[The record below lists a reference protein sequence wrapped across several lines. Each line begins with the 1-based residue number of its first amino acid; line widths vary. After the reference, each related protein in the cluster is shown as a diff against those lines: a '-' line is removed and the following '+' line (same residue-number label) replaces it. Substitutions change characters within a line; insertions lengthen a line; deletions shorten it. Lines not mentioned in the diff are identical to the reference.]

1 MAEAPPPV
9 DEQAPPQV
17 DAVEQLR
24 VQEEASS
31 LYPQPPESDDG
42 GGGEKKRQ
50 YLVVMRHGQ
59 RADEVCLIVS
69 YVVKIFGPALFSVT
83 YVVLTSLIFPTLT
96 VLVTQIDPDWVT
108 TAVRPFDPP
117 LTEKGEEQVRGAK
130 QLLNLLCGFIHG
142 LSSYPQNCL

>member
-1 MAEAPPPV
+1 VAEAPPPV

-31 LYPQPPESDDG
+31 LYPQPPEFDDG

-59 RADEVCLIVS
+59 RADEVCLFVS
-69 YVVKIFGPALFSVT
+69 QVVKVCCPAS
-83 YVVLTSLIFPTLT
+83 
-96 VLVTQIDPDWVT
+96 
-108 TAVRPFDPP
+108 A
-117 LTEKGEEQVRGAK
+117 
-130 QLLNLLCGFIHG
+130 
-142 LSSYPQNCL
+142 LSQ